1 MIGRPPQKYLT
12 EKSETSLRGK
22 MLVLELL
29 GTLSLRSETRPVP
42 VSAQQ
47 KRPLGL
53 LAILALGGRQGLSR
67 NRIEVYLWPESSE
80 ALASHS
86 LDQTVYAIR
95 HALGGDF
102 ILSTGRELRLNPEL
116 VRVDVWEFDEG
127 IGARHWAA
135 AAGVYKGPLMEGFR
149 FADSN
154 ELESWI
160 DTRRAR
166 LRLDYHTAIESLAN
180 VSAEAGD
187 NSQSVTWWRR
197 LANSDPL
204 SPTATKKL
212 MLALAAAGDRAGAVK
227 HARLYQ
233 ELVRQELEIEP
244 DSEIEDL
251 AAALSRVAMTETPAS
266 HAREETRQDRFVS
279 PHDNSSSALSVA
291 VEAQRK
297 RGGRPQ
303 RRILYAV
310 VALVILTSSAAIW
323 GWMRPVPSKQVVRY
337 SLVFDS
343 TETMVQGGAW
353 AERLAISPDGSRLAY
368 IGGPSR
374 QLFIRPLNQLRATPV
389 PGTEGAATPFF
400 SPDGRHVGFV
410 THKTLQFVTLN
421 DGPPIIVTD
430 TLVGQAGAS
439 WGRDGMIYADCD
451 ADAGL
456 VRVEAKPGA
465 IPKRF
470 TTLDTANGEIDHTQP
485 DVLPNG
491 KGVLFTVES
500 RGKTAVRGA
509 TSFAVAVA
517 DIPSG
522 KHHAIV
528 NNAMYARYAASG
540 HLLYVTTNGTLMIA
554 PFDQNSMKTTGEPTV
569 LDEGIRHGIAGSAD
583 LAVSEE
589 GTLVYA
595 TSAGQGN
602 QEFVWVTRDGKPQSV
617 DPDWQGDFGHP
628 SLSPDGRR
636 LAVTRTPSGYPGD
649 IWIKRLD
656 RGSSFKL
663 TLDGKV
669 NYGSGW
675 TPDGNSV
682 TFSSESPTGVLWTK
696 RADGSTQKV
705 LQLHEKRSVWAPLWS
720 PDGKWLIFVTDISA
734 PGSGDI
740 LGIRPG
746 IDSAPVP
753 LVASKFSEVAPALS
767 PNGRWLAYASDET
780 GQFEIYVAPFPNT
793 TAARWAVSTRGG
805 TEPLWSHRG
814 SELFYR
820 DGSGNLVAVEVKTTP
835 TFSFGR
841 TTLLFPA
848 SGFASEKLGL
858 QYALAPDDERFL
870 MIRPLPDKLIVVKNW
885 FEELDA
891 KSRK

>member
-1 MIGRPPQKYLT
+1 
-12 EKSETSLRGK
+12 
-22 MLVLELL
+22 
-29 GTLSLRSETRPVP
+29 
-42 VSAQQ
+42 
-47 KRPLGL
+47 
-53 LAILALGGRQGLSR
+53 
-67 NRIEVYLWPESSE
+67 
-80 ALASHS
+80 
-86 LDQTVYAIR
+86 
-95 HALGGDF
+95 
-102 ILSTGRELRLNPEL
+102 
-116 VRVDVWEFDEG
+116 
-127 IGARHWAA
+127 
-135 AAGVYKGPLMEGFR
+135 
-149 FADSN
+149 
-154 ELESWI
+154 
-160 DTRRAR
+160 
-166 LRLDYHTAIESLAN
+166 
-180 VSAEAGD
+180 
-187 NSQSVTWWRR
+187 
-197 LANSDPL
+197 
-204 SPTATKKL
+204 
-212 MLALAAAGDRAGAVK
+212 
-227 HARLYQ
+227 
-233 ELVRQELEIEP
+233 
-244 DSEIEDL
+244 
-251 AAALSRVAMTETPAS
+251 
-266 HAREETRQDRFVS
+266 
-279 PHDNSSSALSVA
+279 
-291 VEAQRK
+291 
-297 RGGRPQ
+297 
-303 RRILYAV
+303 
-310 VALVILTSSAAIW
+310 
-323 GWMRPVPSKQVVRY
+323 
-337 SLVFDS
+337 
-343 TETMVQGGAW
+343 
-353 AERLAISPDGSRLAY
+353 
-368 IGGPSR
+368 
-374 QLFIRPLNQLRATPV
+374 
-389 PGTEGAATPFF
+389 
-400 SPDGRHVGFV
+400 VGFV

-421 DGPPIIVTD
+421 GGPPIIITD
-430 TLVGQAGAS
+430 TLVGEAGAS

-451 ADAGL
+451 AYAGL

-696 RADGSTQKV
+696 RADGSAQKE
-705 LQLHEKRSVWAPLWS
+705 LLLHEKRSVWAPLWS
-720 PDGKWLIFVTDISA
+720 PDGKWLIFVTDYSA
-734 PGSGDI
+734 PNWGDI

-746 IDSAPVP
+746 IDTAPVP
-753 LVASKFSEVAPALS
+753 LVASKFSEVAPAIS

-780 GQFEIYVAPFPNT
+780 GRFEIYVAPFPNT

-841 TTLLFPA
+841 PTLLFPA
-848 SGFASEKLGL
+848 SGFDSEKLGL
-858 QYALAPDDERFL
+858 QYALAPNDQRFL

-885 FEELDA
+885 FEELNA

>member
-1 MIGRPPQKYLT
+1 MF
-12 EKSETSLRGK
+12 
-22 MLVLELL
+22 VLELL
-29 GTLSLRSETRPVP
+29 GTLSLRGDSCPVP
-42 VSAQQ
+42 VAAQQ

-53 LAILALGGRQGLSR
+53 LAVLGLGGSQGLSR
-67 NRIEVYLWPESSE
+67 DRIEAYFWPESSGT
-80 ALASHS
+80 LARHS

-95 HALGGDF
+95 HALGADF
-102 ILSTGRELRLNPEL
+102 IVSTGRELRLNPEL
-116 VRVDVWEFDEG
+116 AQVDVWSFDQAIRAGE
-127 IGARHWAA
+127 WATA
-135 AAGVYKGPLMEGFR
+135 VDRYKGPLLEGFH
-149 FADSN
+149 FADSR

-160 DTRRAR
+160 DTNRTR
-166 LRLDYHTAIESLAN
+166 LRLEYQNAIEFLAKT
-180 VSAEAGD
+180 SAEAGEY
-187 NSQSVTWWRR
+187 SKSASWWRK
-197 LANSDPL
+197 LVDSDPF
-204 SPTATKKL
+204 STTATKKL
-212 MLALAAAGDRAGAVK
+212 MLALAATGDRAGAVK

-244 DSEIEDL
+244 DSEIENL

-291 VEAQRK
+291 MEAQRK

-303 RRILYAV
+303 RRLLYAV

-323 GWMRPVPSKQVVRY
+323 GWMRPASSKQVFRY

-343 TETMVQGGAW
+343 TETMAQGGAW
-353 AERLAISPDGSRLAY
+353 AERLAISPDGSRVAY

-374 QLFIRPLNQLRATPV
+374 QVFIRPLNQLRATPV
-389 PGTEGAATPFF
+389 PGTGGAATPFF

-410 THKTLQFVTLN
+410 IHGVLQFVTLN
-421 DGPPIIVTD
+421 DGPPIIITD
-430 TLVGQAGAS
+430 SLVGSAGAS
-439 WGRDGMIYADCD
+439 WGRDGMIYADND
-451 ADAGL
+451 ANAGL
-456 VRVEAKPGA
+456 VRVEAKAGA
-465 IPKRF
+465 IPRGF

-509 TSFAVAVA
+509 ASFAVAVA

-528 NNAMYARYAASG
+528 NNAMYARYATSG

-617 DPDWQGDFGHP
+617 DPDWRGDFGHP

-636 LAVTRTPSGYPGD
+636 LAVTSPRSGYPGD

-663 TLDGKV
+663 TLGGKV

-696 RADGSTQKV
+696 RADGSAQKE
-705 LQLHEKRSVWAPLWS
+705 LQLHEKRWVWAPLWS
-720 PDGKWLIFVTDISA
+720 PDGKWLVFVTDNNA

-746 IDSAPVP
+746 IDTAPVP
-753 LVASKFSEVAPALS
+753 LVASKFMEVAPAIS

-780 GQFEIYVAPFPNT
+780 GQFEIYVVPFPNT

-805 TEPLWSHRG
+805 TEALWSHRG

-820 DGSGNLVAVEVKTTP
+820 DGSGNLVAVAVKTTP

-841 TTLLFPA
+841 PTVLFPA

-858 QYALAPDDERFL
+858 QYALAPNDQRFL

-885 FEELDA
+885 FEELNA

>member
-1 MIGRPPQKYLT
+1 
-12 EKSETSLRGK
+12 
-22 MLVLELL
+22 
-29 GTLSLRSETRPVP
+29 
-42 VSAQQ
+42 
-47 KRPLGL
+47 LGL
-53 LAILALGGRQGLSR
+53 LAILALAGKQGFPR
-67 NRIEVYLWPESSE
+67 DRIEAYLWPESS
-80 ALASHS
+80 APLAQHS
-86 LDQTVYAIR
+86 LDQAVYAIR
-95 HALGGDF
+95 HALGSDF
-102 ILSTGRELRLNPEL
+102 ILSSGRELRLNPDL
-116 VRVDVWEFDEG
+116 VQVDAWEFEEA
-127 IGARHWAA
+127 IRARQWATA
-135 AAGVYKGPLMEGFR
+135 VERYKGALLDGFH
-149 FADSN
+149 FTDSR
-154 ELESWI
+154 EAESWI
-160 DTRRAR
+160 DAERAR
-166 LRLDYHTAIESLAN
+166 LLREYQKAVEFLAN
-180 VSAEAGD
+180 AAAETGD
-187 NSQSVTWWRR
+187 QAQSVTWWRR

-204 SPTATKKL
+204 SASATKQL
-212 MLALAAAGDRAGAVK
+212 MVALAAAGDRAGAVK
-227 HARLYQ
+227 QARLYQ

-244 DSEIEDL
+244 DAEIERL
-251 AAALSRVAMTETPAS
+251 AATLSNHTITETAVS
-266 HAREETRQDRFVS
+266 GAREEVSHDRLASTEHSAEV
-279 PHDNSSSALSVA
+279 PPNRSSAPSVA
-291 VEAQRK
+291 AETVKGKELS
-297 RGGRPQ
+297 
-303 RRILYAV
+303 RRVRTLLYAV
-310 VALVILTSSAAIW
+310 TALAILMSGTAIW
-323 GWMRPVPSKQVVRY
+323 GWMRPVPSKTVVRY

-343 TETMVQGGAW
+343 TETMAQGGAW
-353 AERLAISPDGSRLAY
+353 AERLAISPDGSRVAY
-368 IGGPSR
+368 IGGSSR

-389 PGTEGAATPFF
+389 SGTEGAATPFF

-421 DGPPIIVTD
+421 DGPPIIITD

-451 ADAGL
+451 AYAGL

-465 IPKRF
+465 IPKQF

-509 TSFAVAVA
+509 PFAVAVA

-595 TSAGQGN
+595 TSAGHGH

-628 SLSPDGRR
+628 SLSPDGKR

-675 TPDGNSV
+675 TPDGKSV
-682 TFSSESPTGVLWTK
+682 TFSSESPSGVLWTK
-696 RADGSTQKV
+696 RADGSAQKE
-705 LQLHEKRSVWAPLWS
+705 LQLHEKRWVWAPLWS
-720 PDGKWLIFVTDISA
+720 PDGKWLIFVTDYSA

-746 IDSAPVP
+746 IDTAPVP
-753 LVASKFSEVAPALS
+753 LVASKFSEVAPAIS

-793 TAARWAVSTRGG
+793 TMARWAVSTHGG

-820 DGSGNLVAVEVKTTP
+820 DASGNLVAVEVKTTP

-841 TTLLFPA
+841 PTLLFPA
-848 SGFASEKLGL
+848 SGFASENLGL
-858 QYALAPDDERFL
+858 QYALAPDDQRFL

-885 FEELDA
+885 LEELNA